1 MEARGDGRGNGP
13 PAGEARDGAA
23 ASPPACRDG
32 GPPRKPTGPPPP
44 RGGENAEGGGT
55 ARCRWRRSMAPN
67 SPARPP
73 PRGGNPVVGRDHRAD
88 GASAKGS
95 QFGARR
101 RAHPTPRSLVA
112 AGLTADSPSRR
123 RKDHLREPRIEDRRS
138 RREAPMMP
146 NTRRT
151 GPGFL
156 PAMAARNVDRDPETA
171 LQQRRS
177 TCPPYARRVW

>member
-1 MEARGDGRGNGP
+1 
-13 PAGEARDGAA
+13 
-23 ASPPACRDG
+23 
-32 GPPRKPTGPPPP
+32 
-44 RGGENAEGGGT
+44 
-55 ARCRWRRSMAPN
+55 
-67 SPARPP
+67 
-73 PRGGNPVVGRDHRAD
+73 VVGRDHRAD

-101 RAHPTPRSLVA
+101 RAHPTPPSPVA

-123 RKDHLREPRIEDRRS
+123 RKDHLRGLRIEDRRS
-138 RREAPMMP
+138 RREAPMRP

-151 GPGFL
+151 DPGFL